1 MMSVVEIVFTCS
13 LFEVSQT
20 PLYKYTA
27 TCKNSNNNCKSS
39 QLFSFFSQDSIALV
53 TSTIT

>member
-1 MMSVVEIVFTCS
+1 MSVVEIVFTCS